1 MNSHADMYPDTDPL
15 KHPAAGRCCPQFRS
29 KRRRIVRCGVPA
41 LDFGDVEV
49 AGELVEIALCRAH
62 FRTLRD
68 SQDPHALK
76 AFWSPDPPRP

>member
-1 MNSHADMYPDTDPL
+1 MKSIQNPRETRNCIAHLGLQQP
-15 KHPAAGRCCPQFRS
+15 S

-41 LDFGDVEV
+41 LDFGDVKV

-68 SQDPHALK
+68 SLDPHALK
-76 AFWSPDPPRP
+76 AFWAPEQAVP